1 MRQLFNSIFI
11 VVLLFTQS
19 EILAQQTEIEF
30 DSDTVE
36 PHLLL
41 TETGAGSSFSRIRM
55 ENQLAGWWTLA
66 ARNGT
71 SSDFNIFYNDG
82 TSGLNYLNIDP
93 NNDLTTIIT
102 DLEIDNKDIIISGT
116 DPDIFL
122 RSDGTT
128 DPGISFGDNG
138 FSNDGRIWYDSDIDV
153 MKFGTTTSFVGDIN
167 VNAFG
172 KVGIDIDR
180 FSSTEAL
187 NAQMT
192 IRANAGN
199 TVTPAHLELYE
210 NNNSGFPN
218 IYFTNF
224 GLSGFWEVQ
233 ARSEGSATSDGFFHF
248 IHSNNGTTT
257 DEIMTLN
264 GSEGFV
270 GINDATPEYTM
281 SIDHGAGSPSTGSDH
296 GLNIEQTST
305 NTAWTLYTRTSNGGD
320 LQFFHEANT
329 SNATTPILR
338 ATIDSSNGAY
348 TSSSDRRL
356 KKNISSLENQLEK
369 VMQLHPTRY
378 QFKTQD
384 DDSYSLGLIA
394 QEVQNVIPEI
404 VTQLASEE
412 EDEVSF
418 LGVSYT
424 ELIPVLIGA
433 IQEQQEIIDLQ
444 KKQIAQN
451 SYEMEAFK
459 ASIESKLNK
468 LVNSAIKAS
477 LDEESKVS
485 AIKTGK

>member
-1 MRQLFNSIFI
+1 M
-11 VVLLFTQS
+11 
-19 EILAQQTEIEF
+19 
-30 DSDTVE
+30 
-36 PHLLL
+36 
-41 TETGAGSSFSRIRM
+41 
-55 ENQLAGWWTLA
+55 
-66 ARNGT
+66 
-71 SSDFNIFYNDG
+71 
-82 TSGLNYLNIDP
+82 
-93 NNDLTTIIT
+93 
-102 DLEIDNKDIIISGT
+102 
-116 DPDIFL
+116 
-122 RSDGTT
+122 
-128 DPGISFGDNG
+128 
-138 FSNDGRIWYDSDIDV
+138 
-153 MKFGTTTSFVGDIN
+153 
-167 VNAFG
+167 
-172 KVGIDIDR
+172 
-180 FSSTEAL
+180 
-187 NAQMT
+187 
-192 IRANAGN
+192 
-199 TVTPAHLELYE
+199 
-210 NNNSGFPN
+210 
-218 IYFTNF
+218 
-224 GLSGFWEVQ
+224 
-233 ARSEGSATSDGFFHF
+233 
-248 IHSNNGTTT
+248 
-257 DEIMTLN
+257 
-264 GSEGFV
+264 
-270 GINDATPEYTM
+270 
-281 SIDHGAGSPSTGSDH
+281 
-296 GLNIEQTST
+296 NIEQTST